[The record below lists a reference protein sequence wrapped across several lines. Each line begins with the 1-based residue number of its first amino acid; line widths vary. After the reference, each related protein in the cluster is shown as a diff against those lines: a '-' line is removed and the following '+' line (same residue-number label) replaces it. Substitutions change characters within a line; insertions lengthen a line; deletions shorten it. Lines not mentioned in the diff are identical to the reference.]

1 MKKFLSFALCFALI
15 IGVFGMI
22 PAKAENVELNF
33 WTWRTEDV
41 DFYNSAIAEFEKAN
55 PGIKIK
61 QEAIKNTEYNTVLSA
76 ALNAGEGAPDVFMS
90 RAYGGLQTYSD
101 SGYLQALEDIVP
113 TIHDYSPTALQG
125 ATSLSDVKIYGVPV
139 ASQTVFCY
147 YNKKLYSE
155 LGLEIPRTWN
165 DFIENLKK
173 CKNAKYIGLANGTMD
188 GWTIETL
195 FGGVAGSF
203 YGGDEFFN
211 KLVTG
216 QTTFEDPIFVVAIEK
231 MYELREYMPDMY
243 ESVNYEDMRNNFV
256 EELAVHF
263 IGGSYEAGYLNSQ
276 NKDLDYGMFAVPAE
290 EGKKSYVAVY
300 ADANFS
306 IAKSTKHPDEAAK
319 FLNYLASKEFGEKYA
334 KELKMVSSTPGIDV
348 SSEPFIQ
355 EVLKL
360 QKNATNFLF
369 LVGFRYEQPT
379 GSSLLQST
387 GQEMMVG
394 KMTPAEMCAEIQKGI
409 ATYYKPFQK

>member
-1 MKKFLSFALCFALI
+1 MKKILSLALCLALMLGMFAML
-15 IGVFGMI
+15 
-22 PAKAENVELNF
+22 PAKAEEIELNF

-41 DFYNSAIAEFEKAN
+41 EFYNSAIAEFEAAN
-55 PGIKIK
+55 PGIKVK

-101 SGYLQALEDIVP
+101 SGYIQELDELIP
-113 TIHDYSPTALQG
+113 TIHDYAPTALQG
-125 ATSLSDVKIYGVPV
+125 ATSLTDGKIYGVPV

-147 YNKKLYSE
+147 YNKKLYKE
-155 LGLEIPRTWN
+155 LGLEVPTTWN
-165 DFIENLKK
+165 QFIENLKK
-173 CKNAKYIGLANGTMD
+173 SKEAGYIGLANGTKD
-188 GWTIETL
+188 GWTNETL
-195 FGGVAGSF
+195 FGGVAPSF

-211 KLVTG
+211 KLMAGETN
-216 QTTFEDPIFVVAIEK
+216 FEDPAFVAAIEK
-231 MYELREYMPDMY
+231 MYELREYMPDLY
-243 ESVNYEDMRNNFV
+243 EGVNYEDMRNNFV

-276 NKDLDYGMFAVPAE
+276 NDKLEYGMFAVPGE
-290 EGKKSYVAVY
+290 EGKPAYVSVY

-306 IAKSTKHPDEAAK
+306 IAKASKHPEEALT
-319 FLNYLASKEFGEKYA
+319 FLKYLASKEFGEKYA

-348 SSEPFIQ
+348 SDEPFIQ

-360 QKNATNFLF
+360 QEHSANFLF

-387 GQEMMVG
+387 AQEMMVG
-394 KMTPAEMCAEIQKGI
+394 KMTPADMCAEIQKGI
-409 ATYYKPFQK
+409 AAYFKPFQK